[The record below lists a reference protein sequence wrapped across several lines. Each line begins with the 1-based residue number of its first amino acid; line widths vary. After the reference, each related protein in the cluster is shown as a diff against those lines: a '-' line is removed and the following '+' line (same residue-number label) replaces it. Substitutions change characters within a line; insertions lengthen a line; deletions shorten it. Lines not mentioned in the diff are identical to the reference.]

1 MKERERKTHDNRQH
15 SILMDAKLVLLSQ
28 NVRVAISQS
37 MLDYIYTCCAT
48 KREARHKS
56 KFLTSLLSREKNGF
70 QVCFFCF
77 FFFLPEI
84 GMIEM
89 QSMIILFFSFS
100 LTTVKK
106 KDRSRRETTDLKK
119 RDKTESKHKTP
130 HFEKPPRDS
139 LNQSRSRGWC

>member
-70 QVCFFCF
+70 QVCFFFF

-89 QSMIILFFSFS
+89 QSMIILLFSFS

-106 KDRSRRETTDLKK
+106 KRQKQERDDGLEEK
-119 RDKTESKHKTP
+119 RQDGEQTQDAT
-130 HFEKPPRDS
+130 
-139 LNQSRSRGWC
+139 L